1 LPNGYGKPQPG
12 AVYFSILP
20 RKDEFETMVMY
31 AVNQYKQKAVAE
43 TKKEKNTKKKSK
55 KLKKTDTNPGV

>member
-1 LPNGYGKPQPG
+1 
-12 AVYFSILP
+12 
-20 RKDEFETMVMY
+20 MVMY